1 MPVEQTFTGRS
12 TCSDGEIST
21 RPPLSLTLL
30 TCPSGPKLLTPCA
43 VTSVSRSLS
52 IPAVKSHPVTQRLPP
67 HNLTERTPASGL
79 PNRCA
84 VIETDCSR
92 RKGRSSTC
100 GALVTSL
107 AHKAKSGS
115 PSASSAAR
123 EGLPPTSRTRL
134 APRLAY
140 QSSSLAVVTATPTER
155 NARPNPSPR
164 LGSRHTEI
172 LSPAARSPAATT
184 RATSTSLASAQ
195 PLTCV
200 EAGRYL
206 KMLRSFSS
214 PPTSI
219 ERPNHSSHS
228 RASRV

>member
-21 RPPLSLTLL
+21 KPPSSLTLL
-30 TCPSGPKLLTPCA
+30 ACPSGPKLLTPCA

-164 LGSRHTEI
+164 LGPGTPRYCRRQPGVPQQQRERHQPVWRQHSLLPVSRPGDTSRCCA
-172 LSPAARSPAATT
+172 LFPARQ
-184 RATSTSLASAQ
+184 R
-195 PLTCV
+195 
-200 EAGRYL
+200 R
-206 KMLRSFSS
+206 
-214 PPTSI
+214 
-219 ERPNHSSHS
+219 
-228 RASRV
+228 